1 MSFGINNFMSLEC
14 LIEFQSKLDSDRI
27 ILALW
32 DEEIKLQ
39 VEVVP
44 LCSVVGS
51 AHLEFS
57 RKISMAELIVGRG
70 MDIGICNVGGYA
82 PICQ

>member
-1 MSFGINNFMSLEC
+1 M
-14 LIEFQSKLDSDRI
+14 
-27 ILALW
+27 
-32 DEEIKLQ
+32 
-39 VEVVP
+39 P